1 MTKSFAAYDRRGYRT
16 LGVVEGYAA
25 WAASYDETTDDR
37 LDIALLSSL
46 SSVDWKGFARAADL
60 ACGTGRIGYWLRAHG
75 VAHVDGVDISPAMLD
90 RAALKSVYDSLLCAG
105 VALTGLDEGAYDLV
119 VSSLAACH
127 LDDLTGLYTEVVRL
141 LRPGGRFVLVDYHPF
156 MLLNGVPT
164 HFIPPVGEPTA
175 IANTVHLF
183 SDHVRVARSVDLAL
197 GEMREQVVGPDW
209 VADNPRMARHAD
221 LPISFVTVWA
231 RG

>member
-16 LGVVEGYAA
+16 LGIVEGYAA
-25 WAASYDETTDDR
+25 WAASYDETIDDR
-37 LDIALLSSL
+37 LDIAMLSSL

-60 ACGTGRIGYWLRAHG
+60 ASGTGRIGCWLHKHG
-75 VAHVDGVDISPAMLD
+75 MHVDGVDISTAMLD
-90 RAALKSVYDSLLCAG
+90 HAALKSVYDGLHCAG
-105 VALTGLDEGAYDLV
+105 VAATGLDESVYDLV

-127 LDDLTGLYTEVVRL
+127 LDDLTGLYTEAVRL
-141 LRPGGRFVLVDYHPF
+141 LRPCGRFVLVDYHPF

-183 SDHVRVARSVDLAL
+183 SDHVRAARSVNLAL
-197 GEMREQVVGPDW
+197 VEMREQVVGPDW